1 MKHRNIRTFKST
13 KPYRHFA
20 SQTVEQANTGI
31 YIHWGTLT
39 SEHTEIG
46 THPGTYSYWGTYRH
60 GTTIEPSQNWIK
72 EMLWHTDT
80 GLLVLKYTNTE
91 IKRHT
96 QHANSHWSSQI
107 MGHIKILCIS
117 VRAFVSL
124 CVQCLCFPI
133 FVHRYWNMHKHKD
146 TQILEHTVIRT

>member
-1 MKHRNIRTFKST
+1 MKHRNIRTFKNT

-20 SQTVEQANTGI
+20 SQTVEQAETGI
-31 YIHWGTLT
+31 YIHWGYTDIRTHRNWDT
-39 SEHTEIG
+39 SWDIWLLRHIQTWSHHRTTTKLDQRDVVTHRHWATGTEVYK
-46 THPGTYSYWGTYRH
+46 HW
-60 GTTIEPSQNWIK
+60 
-72 EMLWHTDT
+72 
-80 GLLVLKYTNTE
+80 E

-96 QHANSHWSSQI
+96 QHANSHWSSQM

-133 FVHRYWNMHKHKD
+133 FVHRYWNIHKHKD
-146 TQILEHTVIRT
+146 TRRY